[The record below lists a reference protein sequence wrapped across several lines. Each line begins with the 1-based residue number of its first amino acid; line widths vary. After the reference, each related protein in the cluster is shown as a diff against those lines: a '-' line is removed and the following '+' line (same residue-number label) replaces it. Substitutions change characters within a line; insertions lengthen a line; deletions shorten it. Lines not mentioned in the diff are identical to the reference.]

1 MNVII
6 YRPRS
11 SPLPI
16 PNSVNSEVSY
26 FIYEDCEFIKYI
38 LDLNTFMERIPH
50 FINESNLRDIPQL
63 IYLRS
68 LPAIFKLTDIYPP
81 FRNVHLLSD
90 SNIYYS
96 DCLISNAKY
105 IKPTNTNLGSAAA
118 LMAQM
123 CREYKANRL
132 METL

>member
-6 YRPRS
+6 YRPKS

-16 PNSVNSEVSY
+16 PNSVNSKVS
-26 FIYEDCEFIKYI
+26 FIEYKDCEFIKYI

-50 FINESNLRDIPQL
+50 FINESNLWNIPQL

-68 LPAIFKLTDIYPP
+68 LPAIFKLTDGHPS
-81 FRNVHLLSD
+81 FRNVYLLSE
-90 SNIYYS
+90 SNVYYS

-105 IKPTNTNLGSAAA
+105 IKPTNAHLGGAAD
-118 LMAQM
+118 LMVQM
-123 CREYKANRL
+123 CREYKSNRL